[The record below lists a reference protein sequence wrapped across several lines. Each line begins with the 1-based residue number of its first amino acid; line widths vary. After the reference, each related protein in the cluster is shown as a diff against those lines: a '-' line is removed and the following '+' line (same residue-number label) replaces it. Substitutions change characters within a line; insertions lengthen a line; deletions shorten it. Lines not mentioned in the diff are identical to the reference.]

1 MTGPSPPASSDQ
13 FGPDAVQSLAP
24 LVVNVLENLDNAL
37 GESEDNDR
45 ELVELTEKYELLAQQ
60 YEKERQRRREAEEVC
75 VCVCVFCTYVVYIRT
90 YICRFCQY
98 WHERIRTCTYIIIHM
113 NMVMYVMW
121 LQSAQTCLY
130 RRV

>member
-1 MTGPSPPASSDQ
+1 MSKLVICDLPDLCCSPYTSFFAIPFMHALLSHSPSHWTLPSHSPMTGPSPSASIDQ

-75 VCVCVFCTYVVYIRT
+75 VCVFSVHT
-90 YICRFCQY
+90 
-98 WHERIRTCTYIIIHM
+98 
-113 NMVMYVMW
+113 
-121 LQSAQTCLY
+121 
-130 RRV
+130 

>member
-1 MTGPSPPASSDQ
+1 MTGPCPPSSDQ

-75 VCVCVFCTYVVYIRT
+75 VCVCMYIRT
-90 YICRFCQY
+90 YVCRLCSVGMNVY
-98 WHERIRTCTYIIIHM
+98 VRVLTY
-113 NMVMYVMW
+113 MYV
-121 LQSAQTCLY
+121 
-130 RRV
+130 

>member
-1 MTGPSPPASSDQ
+1 MTGPSPPSSSDQ

-75 VCVCVFCTYVVYIRT
+75 VCTYVRT
-90 YICRFCQY
+90 YVACA
-98 WHERIRTCTYIIIHM
+98 
-113 NMVMYVMW
+113 V
-121 LQSAQTCLY
+121 LA
-130 RRV
+130 